1 MRTVRCLA
9 IGTLAAAVVG
19 MMGLGLQEEHRPRPR
34 AGEVG
39 GTGAPR
45 FEAFDIYVDS
55 GAAPLA
61 AYQVELKATGDVK
74 AVGIEGGA
82 AAAFSGAPYYDP
94 AALHDGQVRERIVI
108 AAFNIGDDVPTG
120 RTRVARVHVQVS
132 GAEPE
137 WSLKVQS
144 AGTKDGSRIEAKA
157 EIAKATE

>member
-1 MRTVRCLA
+1 MRLVRCLG

-19 MMGLGLQEEHRPRPR
+19 MMGQAPAPARLAAQSG
-34 AGEVG
+34 GEAV
-39 GTGAPR
+39 AR

-55 GAAPLA
+55 GAAALA

-108 AAFNIGDDVPTG
+108 AAFNTGDDVPAG
-120 RTRVARVHVQVS
+120 RTRVARVHVQVT

-157 EIAKATE
+157 EISKVTE